1 MFKSRSMGAK
11 IGIFCGG
18 LVLVIAAL
26 VSGLAYIY
34 SSNIM
39 IEHTEGVVM
48 SSAAE
53 ASDYL
58 ERQIQQEL
66 EMLTGIAS
74 RVEIRA
80 VANWRIREE
89 VLISETAR
97 LQNFASL
104 GIMELD
110 GYTRF
115 HDGSEA
121 DFGWE
126 DFALRALN
134 GEVVVSDPFVFPITN
149 ELIMMYAVPI
159 YEGNRIIGVLVGKK
173 EGTALS
179 DMISGLGYGENGY
192 AYVFNQEGR
201 ILAHPD
207 VSYVRG
213 QTNIF
218 DEESTVHQ
226 IGLAVEK
233 LGLGH
238 RGVIRYVLEDDATRL
253 VGLAPMEYTGWT
265 IGVSAMEDEVL
276 ASVRELATVIIGIA
290 VVVAGVGA
298 LLVALIGT
306 RIARPLKDIQSVI
319 AAVANGDL
327 TQTVAVKSGDE
338 VGQAAESI
346 NKSMENIRGVL
357 QVVTDVIN
365 RLAGT
370 SADMAAASEEV
381 AASIEEVAS
390 TTNQFSATL
399 DRMHNNARLMND
411 ISREV
416 SEHASAGEQSL
427 DAIVEQMH
435 ELRKNTNELA
445 DKVNTVGASS
455 KKIGEIVNTINN
467 IAEQTNLLALNA
479 AIEAARAGEHG
490 RGFAV
495 VADEVRKLAEQS
507 AQATAEIAA
516 LVRQTQVDIDAAVR
530 EMHDESVHVDQL
542 LVTVRESANQLHKI
556 LDAVNEITDQIE
568 ELTKGLTEVNASGHE
583 IASATEEQAA
593 SIQHIATSAHELT
606 EMVER
611 LRQQTDFFTLDNNG
625 K

>member
-39 IEHTEGVVM
+39 IEHTEGIVM

-213 QTNIF
+213 QINIF

-306 RIARPLKDIQSVI
+306 RIARPLKDIQSVM

-338 VGQAAESI
+338 VGQVAESI

-357 QVVTDVIN
+357 QVVTDAIN

-427 DAIVEQMH
+427 EAIVEQMH

>member
-39 IEHTEGVVM
+39 IEHTEGIVM

-306 RIARPLKDIQSVI
+306 RIARPLKDIQSVM

-357 QVVTDVIN
+357 QVVTDAIN

-381 AASIEEVAS
+381 TASIEEVAS

-411 ISREV
+411 TSREV

-427 DAIVEQMH
+427 EAIVEQMH

-606 EMVER
+606 EMAER

>member
-39 IEHTEGVVM
+39 IEHTEGIVM

-306 RIARPLKDIQSVI
+306 RIARPLKDIQSVM

-357 QVVTDVIN
+357 QVVTDAIN

-381 AASIEEVAS
+381 TASIEEVAS

-411 ISREV
+411 TAREV

-427 DAIVEQMH
+427 EAIVEQMH

-606 EMVER
+606 EMAER

>member
-416 SEHASAGEQSL
+416 SEHASAGGQSL
-427 DAIVEQMH
+427 EAIVEQMH

>member
-39 IEHTEGVVM
+39 IEHTEGIVM

-306 RIARPLKDIQSVI
+306 RIARPLKDIQSVM

-338 VGQAAESI
+338 VGQVAESI

-357 QVVTDVIN
+357 QVVTDAIN

-381 AASIEEVAS
+381 SASIEEVAS

-427 DAIVEQMH
+427 EAIVEQMH

-516 LVRQTQVDIDAAVR
+516 LVRQTQMDIDAAVR

-606 EMVER
+606 EMAER

>member
-306 RIARPLKDIQSVI
+306 RIARPLKDIQSVM

-338 VGQAAESI
+338 VGQVAESI

-357 QVVTDVIN
+357 QVVTDAIN

-381 AASIEEVAS
+381 TASIEEVAS

-411 ISREV
+411 TAREV

-427 DAIVEQMH
+427 EAIVEQMH

-516 LVRQTQVDIDAAVR
+516 LVRQTQMDIDAAVR

-556 LDAVNEITDQIE
+556 LDAVNDITDQIE

-606 EMVER
+606 EMAER

>member
-39 IEHTEGVVM
+39 IEHTEGIVM

-306 RIARPLKDIQSVI
+306 RIARPLKDIQSVM

-338 VGQAAESI
+338 VGQVAESI

-357 QVVTDVIN
+357 QVVTDAIN

-381 AASIEEVAS
+381 TASIEEVAS

-411 ISREV
+411 TSREV

-427 DAIVEQMH
+427 EAIVEQMH

-606 EMVER
+606 EMAER

>member
-427 DAIVEQMH
+427 EAIVEQMH

>member
-39 IEHTEGVVM
+39 IEHTEGIVM

-306 RIARPLKDIQSVI
+306 RIARPLKDIQSVM

-338 VGQAAESI
+338 VGQVAESI

-357 QVVTDVIN
+357 QVVTDAIN

-381 AASIEEVAS
+381 SASIEEVAI

-411 ISREV
+411 TSREV

-427 DAIVEQMH
+427 EAIVEQMH

-606 EMVER
+606 EMAER